1 MTLIATATQ
10 YQLDIATTNL
20 QLLKLQQTLAEAE
33 VALAHISLGRED
45 EVWDQPFGNAEP
57 ADIYKYLEKVH
68 RALDR
73 IYLQWSERRT
83 PDGRRYKQ
91 HHLVQLQYSSKGYDY
106 TTDMYLG
113 GDQ

>member
-1 MTLIATATQ
+1 MTLSATQ

-45 EVWDQPFGNAEP
+45 EVWAQPFGNAEP
-57 ADIYKYLEKVH
+57 ADIYKHIEKVH
-68 RALDR
+68 KELDR
-73 IYLQWSERRT
+73 IYFEFSKRRRSN
-83 PDGRRYKQ
+83 GSRYRV

-106 TTDMYLG
+106 STDMYLG
-113 GDQ
+113 GDK

>member
-1 MTLIATATQ
+1 MTPATQ
-10 YQLDIATTNL
+10 YQIDIATTNL

-33 VALAHISLGRED
+33 VALAHISLGRVD
-45 EVWDQPFGNAEP
+45 EVWMQPFGNAEP
-57 ADIYKYLEKVH
+57 ADIYKHIEKVH
-68 RALDR
+68 KELDR

-106 TTDMYLG
+106 TTDMYHTNN
-113 GDQ
+113 QPT